1 MKNTAFSLLICLCS
15 LSIAAQNV
23 GINTITPNRAKLE
36 VFGVAGSGST
46 SGIFGVGGAGISIQQ
61 NWPSIGFNQ
70 YRDETSPGA
79 QGRFMANGFA
89 AIQYMDPG
97 TGVMAIDMFPSGT
110 SGSFTPVGIRAMT
123 FFPTGNVGIRAGI
136 ANASLAV
143 LRGDGIEGTAVFQG
157 SIYSSQF
164 NYNFSEDTYIRPGK
178 DSSKVYLSNLTGGDV
193 LIGNGNT
200 RLFINRPVSS
210 NSSTVEI
217 KREWTGLTLDHLSL
231 VDINEKSW
239 SQDLRL
245 ELKPVTNGVGF
256 NLGFLYENTYKN
268 GFYWA
273 TGNYHTFSDHRLK
286 NSILPMEPVLSKLKQ
301 LTPVSYEMT
310 AENPDH
316 IRSIGFIAQDVRKLF
331 PGAVRVISDFNRKG
345 PVTNDL
351 NTMNYKYFG
360 VLAIQAL
367 KEQWQQLKA
376 LEEEQASLLIEI
388 EALQKQASALSGKQ

>member
-1 MKNTAFSLLICLCS
+1 MKNTAFSLLICAGC
-15 LSIAAQNV
+15 LSAAAQNV
-23 GINTITPNRAKLE
+23 GINTTTPNRAKLE
-36 VFGVAGSGST
+36 VFGVAGPGNT

-61 NWPSIGFNQ
+61 NWPTIGFNQ
-70 YRDETSPGA
+70 YRDENSPFS
-79 QGRFMANGFA
+79 QGRYMTNGFA
-89 AIQYMDPG
+89 AIQYMDPS
-97 TGVMAIDMFPSGT
+97 TGVMAIDMFPSGAT
-110 SGSFTPVGIRAMT
+110 NGFTPVGIRAMT
-123 FFPTGNVGIRAGI
+123 FYPTGNVGIRATI

-157 SIYSSQF
+157 EIYSSQF
-164 NYNFSEDTYIRPGK
+164 NYSISEDTYIRPGK
-178 DSSKVYLSNLTGGDV
+178 DSSKVLFCNVNGGDV
-193 LIGNGNT
+193 LIGNGST
-200 RLFINRPVSS
+200 RLFINRPVSTS
-210 NSSTVEI
+210 SSTVEI
-217 KREWTGLTLDHLSL
+217 QQENVGSQIYPLSI
-231 VDINEKSW
+231 VDINNKSW
-239 SQDLRL
+239 SQELRF
-245 ELKPVTNGVGF
+245 KSKFVTNEPGF
-256 NLGFLYENTYKN
+256 NLGFSYQGTYKM

-273 TGNYHTFSDHRLK
+273 EGNYWINSDRRLK

-376 LEEEQASLLIEI
+376 LEEEQAALLAEI
-388 EALQKQASALSGKQ
+388 EELQVKANTLTGNK